1 MKEIQIVQVNIKE
14 IWNLSMKNKTKM
26 MIIMHGKKSS
36 NKIDYPINN
45 L

>member
-1 MKEIQIVQVNIKE
+1 MKEIQIVQANIKE
-14 IWNLSMKNKTKM
+14 ICNSYMKNKIRM

-36 NKIDYPINN
+36 NLVDYPISN